1 MQLASLHVFFIYC
14 CYYIVERFVEI
25 ISTFIDIVMLKVRAC
40 LEILIHGNKETGVEG
55 KWTIMMVAEITWKT
69 NIERTLL
76 ERAERS
82 P

>member
-1 MQLASLHVFFIYC
+1 
-14 CYYIVERFVEI
+14 
-25 ISTFIDIVMLKVRAC
+25 MLKVRAC